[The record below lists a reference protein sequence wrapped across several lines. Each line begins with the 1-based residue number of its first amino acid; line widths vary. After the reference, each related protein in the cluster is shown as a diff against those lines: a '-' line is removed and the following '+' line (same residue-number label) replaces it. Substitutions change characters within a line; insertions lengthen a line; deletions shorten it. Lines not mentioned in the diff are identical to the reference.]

1 MPRKNRRG
9 RRKKVIT
16 LSKTR
21 ELGATID
28 SEQLS
33 EMTETETELES
44 GGGTGGGSGS
54 GTDVNGEVDWS
65 TSGQRSW
72 RVKSFL
78 YYDLTYFRPFFT
90 RR

>member
-33 EMTETETELES
+33 EMTETEGELES
-44 GGGTGGGSGS
+44 GGGTGAGSGS
-54 GTDVNGEVDWS
+54 GTDVNGEVRADDWS
-65 TSGQRSW
+65 TYG